1 MGRSLRG
8 GERAEVPDESTER
21 AAPKPP
27 DGDGAVPVLETTDLS
42 KSFAGALALDRV
54 SLTIGRSEVHGLI
67 GENGSG
73 KSTLIKIL
81 AGFHTPD
88 PGGELRMNGE
98 LVPLPMHP
106 GQFRDLGISFVHQ
119 DLGLVPELSV
129 LENLRL
135 TEVVARR
142 GMFIS
147 WRSERRKARE
157 VLDRYGLS
165 IDPRA
170 TVEQLPETERAL
182 LAIIRAVEQI
192 RRSHLS
198 EAAPCGLLVLDEPT
212 VFLPRSGSDALFSM
226 IRDIVDRGDA
236 SILFVSHDID
246 EIFQITNQ
254 VTVLRDG
261 RLKGTVRTAE
271 TDESTL
277 IRMIIGRELAHFEP
291 QPSAVVDSS
300 FDISISDVS
309 SDKVEDVNIDLRRGE
324 TVGLTGLMGSGYE
337 DLPYILFGAR
347 SCEKGVLA
355 SDGSTFD
362 LTAMN
367 PRRSM
372 RMGMAL
378 IPADRQTD
386 GSFADLSVGD
396 NVTLPLLGEYSG
408 VTGIHRRELLRQ
420 SRLVLDQYGVR
431 PPDPQAEYQ
440 SLSGGNQ
447 QKVLLAKW
455 LQTEPEFILLHEP
468 TQGVDVGA
476 RAQIFDL
483 LRAAAT
489 AGATILCAS
498 SDYEQLN
505 AICDRVVIF
514 GRGRIVRELAG
525 SELSKERIA
534 EQVYN
539 SVAA

>member
-1 MGRSLRG
+1 
-8 GERAEVPDESTER
+8 VPHESTER
-21 AAPKPP
+21 AAPSSTGP
-27 DGDGAVPVLETTDLS
+27 GVTPVLETRDLS
-42 KSFAGALALDRV
+42 KSFGGALALDQV
-54 SLTIGRSEVHGLI
+54 SLTIGPSEVHGLI

-81 AGFHTPD
+81 AGFHAPD
-88 PGGELRMNGE
+88 PGGELRINGE
-98 LVPLPMHP
+98 VVPLPMPP

-119 DLGLVPELSV
+119 DLGLVPDLSV

-135 TEVVARR
+135 TEVVARH
-142 GMFIS
+142 GAYIS
-147 WRSERRKARE
+147 WRSERRKARDLLE
-157 VLDRYGLS
+157 RYGLS
-165 IDPRA
+165 IDPRT
-170 TVEQLPETERAL
+170 TVEQVPPTERAL

-192 RRSHLS
+192 RRSHLT

-226 IRDIVDRGDA
+226 IREIVAKGDA

-246 EIFQITNQ
+246 EIFRITDQ

-261 RLKGTVRTAE
+261 HLKGTVKTAE
-271 TDESTL
+271 TNESEL
-277 IRMIIGRELAHFEP
+277 IRLIIGRELTKFKP
-291 QPSAVVDSS
+291 QPSTVEGST

-309 SDKVEDVNIDLRRGE
+309 NDKIEGVDLDLRRGE

-337 DLPYILFGAR
+337 ELPYILFGAR
-347 SCEKGVLA
+347 GCECGRFA
-355 SDGSTFD
+355 SADATFE

-367 PRRSM
+367 PRRAM
-372 RMGMAL
+372 RLGMAL
-378 IPADRQTD
+378 IPADRQKD
-386 GSFADLSVGD
+386 GSFGELSVGE
-396 NVTLPLLGEYSG
+396 NVTLPLLDEYSG
-408 VTGIHRRELLRQ
+408 LTGIHRRELMRQ
-420 SRLVLDQYGVR
+420 SKSVLDRYGVR
-431 PPDPQAEYQ
+431 PPNPQVEYQ

-455 LQTEPEFILLHEP
+455 LQTDPEFILLHEP

-483 LRAAAT
+483 LRAAAA
-489 AGATILCAS
+489 AGATTLCAS

-514 GRGRIVRELAG
+514 GRGRVVRELSGA
-525 SELSKERIA
+525 ELSKERIA